1 MQDIPHK
8 KIPKSLKLK
17 NILKRCEKKS
27 AINSLH
33 VKEMWTKKKK
43 RFQKIRLLKDKK
55 EKKSKVCRSY
65 QNIKAL
71 IHLQNSA

>member
-1 MQDIPHK
+1 MILVQDIPHK

-43 RFQKIRLLKDKK
+43 
-55 EKKSKVCRSY
+55 KVPENTTTKR
-65 QNIKAL
+65 
-71 IHLQNSA
+71 

>member
-1 MQDIPHK
+1 MRK
-8 KIPKSLKLK
+8 KISYKFPTR
-17 NILKRCEKKS
+17 KR
-27 AINSLH
+27 N
-33 VKEMWTKKKK
+33 VNKKKK

>member
-33 VKEMWTKKKK
+33 VKEMWP
-43 RFQKIRLLKDKK
+43 KDKK